1 MTYTGTPADA
11 PLLVADS
18 QEACSFCGVEDSR
31 SSNREG
37 NRVLEVGKVLQAN
50 AQAWAWAPLCLRHQ
64 SSEAAAGREVEAEL
78 SQQV

>member
-18 QEACSFCGVEDSR
+18 QEACSLCGVEDSR
-31 SSNREG
+31 SSNREED
-37 NRVLEVGKVLQAN
+37 RVLEFGKALQ
-50 AQAWAWAPLCLRHQ
+50 AWAPLCLRHQ
-64 SSEAAAGREVEAEL
+64 SSEAAAEREVEAEERSL